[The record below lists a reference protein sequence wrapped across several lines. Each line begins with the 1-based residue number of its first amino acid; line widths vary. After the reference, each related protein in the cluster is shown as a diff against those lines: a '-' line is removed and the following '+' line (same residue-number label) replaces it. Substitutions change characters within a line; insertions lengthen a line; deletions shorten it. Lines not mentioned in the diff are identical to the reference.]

1 MYDKQIAVALAKEI
15 GGKHPQLK
23 FQIQDLFDLTCE
35 DIDDGGDASHA
46 WGLFMSDIKELAN
59 S

>member
-1 MYDKQIAVALAKEI
+1 MVKV
-15 GGKHPQLK
+15 KHPNLK
-23 FQIQDLFDLTCE
+23 NQIQDLFELTCE

-46 WGLFMSDIKELAN
+46 WGLFMGDIKELAN